1 MIKKSFKFIGGCL
14 VLALALTS
22 HNALAKKIKVKMGTV
37 APEGT
42 PWEQQAK
49 EIAKKVTKASAGR
62 IKYKFY
68 WGGAKGDEQAILKK
82 VIKNK
87 LQMSGIST
95 AALGTVI
102 PELDALDLPFLW
114 DSDAQADFVL
124 DNHLTKFVEGL
135 MDAQGLVALSV
146 G

>member
-1 MIKKSFKFIGGCL
+1 M
-14 VLALALTS
+14 
-22 HNALAKKIKVKMGTV
+22 
-37 APEGT
+37 
-42 PWEQQAK
+42 EQQAK

-114 DSDAQADFVL
+114 DSAEA
-124 DNHLTKFVEGL
+124 G
-135 MDAQGLVALSV
+135 
-146 G
+146 